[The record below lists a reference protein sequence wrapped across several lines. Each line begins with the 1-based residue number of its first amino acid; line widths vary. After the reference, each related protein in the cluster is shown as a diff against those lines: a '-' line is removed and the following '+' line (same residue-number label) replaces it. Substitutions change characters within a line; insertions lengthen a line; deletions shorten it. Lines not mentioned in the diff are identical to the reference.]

1 MEEKIINL
9 LKNHRKSYSA
19 IEIADYLNMN
29 DTEGLKEVQS
39 VLRDMERNYKLHV
52 TKKENYIHFK
62 HTDMRVGTLVVK
74 PQGYGFLDA
83 AGDEKIFIPPGKMSN
98 AIDGDTVLAEI
109 TSRDGHGTEA
119 VVKKFISRDS
129 NLIVGEFYF
138 EKGKGRIVPE
148 NPAIK
153 IKVEIDSKKT
163 NGATNGH
170 KVRIRL
176 LGKPNSDGVYKAEV
190 EKVIGHRDE
199 PSIDILTVIYRY
211 GMEAEFPKSIDKELD
226 KVPNEVEE
234 VNLENRKDLRDK
246 KIFTIDGKDAKDLD
260 DGISIEYLD
269 NGNVLLGVHIADVSH
284 YVEEGSHID
293 KEGYRRATS
302 VYLTDRVV
310 PMLPQKLS
318 NGICSLNE
326 KVDRLTMTCEMEF
339 DPNGKIVSE
348 NIYQSIINSKK
359 RMNYEDVNKIIE
371 KDEVPEGYE
380 DFVDELKDM
389 HKLSKKL
396 RKIKEQRG
404 SLDFDLDE
412 PYIIVDGDGLPL
424 DIKSRERGEAE
435 KLIEDFMVVANE
447 TVATFIENM
456 KYPFIYRVHGEPRE
470 EKVQDFLKFV
480 SILGYK
486 VDGKVKEIHPK
497 AMQKI
502 LDSLS
507 DKKEFMIFS
516 RLLLRSMQ
524 KAEYSPINIGHFGL
538 ASDCYTHFTSPI
550 RRYPDLTVH
559 RLIKKSLVEYDF
571 EVSSID
577 RLNKILPELAE
588 HTSERERNAINCERE
603 VLDMKKAEYM
613 ESHIGEHF
621 NGMVTSVQSFGM
633 FIELDNQVEGL
644 IKLDEMNNG
653 SKEKFYFDE
662 ATFSIKS
669 ELNPRGYRLG
679 DDVEIIVKS
688 ASKKDRKVEFV
699 LAELTKEEVKVK

>member
-9 LKNHRKSYSA
+9 LKNNRKSFTTV
-19 IEIADYLNMN
+19 EIADYLNMS
-29 DTEGLKEVQS
+29 DTEGLKEVQA
-39 VLRDMERNYKLHV
+39 LLIDMQKKHKLHV
-52 TKKENYIHFK
+52 ARSGNYIHFK
-62 HTDMRVGTLVVK
+62 HTNMRVGQLLVK
-74 PQGYGFLDA
+74 PQGYGFLDIP
-83 AGDEKIFIPPGKMSN
+83 GEDNIFIPPGKMSN
-98 AIDGDTVLAEI
+98 AIDGDKVLVEI
-109 TSRDGHGTEA
+109 KSSDGSGTEG
-119 VVKKFISRDS
+119 VVKEFLSRDS
-129 NLIVGEFYF
+129 NLIVGEFYY
-138 EKGKGRIVPE
+138 EKGKGKIIPE

-153 IKVEIDSKKT
+153 INVEIDDKKT
-163 NGATNGH
+163 NGAANGH

-176 LGKPNSDGVYKAEV
+176 KGKPDSKGVYRAEV

-199 PSIDILTVIYRY
+199 PGIDILTVIYRY
-211 GMEAEFPKSIDKELD
+211 GMEAEFSPKIESEL
-226 KVPNEVEE
+226 KNVPNEVNNISFEK
-234 VNLENRKDLRDK
+234 RKDLREE
-246 KIFTIDGKDAKDLD
+246 KIFTIDGLDAKDLD
-260 DGISIEYLD
+260 DGICIKKLD
-269 NGNVLLGVHIADVSH
+269 NDNLVLGVHIADVSH
-284 YVEEGSHID
+284 YVEEGTHID

-326 KVDRLTMTCEMEF
+326 NVDRLTMSCDMEF
-339 DPNGKIVSE
+339 DSNGNLVNHE
-348 NIYQSIINSKK
+348 IYQSVINSKK
-359 RMNYEDVNKIIE
+359 RMNYRDVNKIIE
-371 KDEVPEGYE
+371 GNETPEGYE
-380 DFVDELKDM
+380 NFVSELKQM
-389 HKLSKKL
+389 HELSKLL
-396 RKIKEQRG
+396 RKKKEQRG

-412 PYIIVDGDGLPL
+412 PYVVVDKQGLPL

-435 KLIEDFMVVANE
+435 KMIEDFMVVANE
-447 TVATFIENM
+447 TVAEQIFFM
-456 KYPFIYRVHGEPRE
+456 KYPFLYRVHGDPRE
-470 EKVQDFLKFV
+470 EKIQDFLKFI

-538 ASDCYTHFTSPI
+538 ASKYYTHFTSPI

-559 RLIKKSLVEYDF
+559 RLLKKSLVENDYASDTINNLSK
-571 EVSSID
+571 V
-577 RLNKILPELAE
+577 LPELAA

-613 ESHIGEHF
+613 ESHVGEYF
-621 NGMVTSVQSFGM
+621 KGMVTSVQTFGM

-644 IKLDEMNNG
+644 IKLDEMNNA

-669 ELNPRGYRLG
+669 QQNPRGYRLG
-679 DDVEIIVKS
+679 DDVEIMVKS

-699 LAELTKEEVKVK
+699 LPELAKEDVKVK